1 METTMGLPDLIDG
14 LTGKDD
20 EKIRTNER
28 ALVVL
33 SELSDD
39 KHAALYEFVEKSG
52 IALSMTLA
60 VQYRKIVVLSGKN
73 AESHDF
79 VGALKDLAAESKV
92 QKIDVLSFIHG
103 NPGKMYFSNGVK
115 TSDAISADIAKLD
128 IKKKLRMYFTTA
140 CYGSSHAEDMIRA
153 GFNCAAGPLGV
164 CANSAVVLPEFI
176 TLWATGSA
184 FEDCVDA
191 SQNPTLSKPFE
202 DKAKKMGFSD
212 VDSTNRRYGTG
223 SVRITTNV

>member
-1 METTMGLPDLIDG
+1 MGLPDLIDG

-20 EKIRTNER
+20 EKIRTIER

-39 KHAALYEFVEKSG
+39 KYAALYEFVEKSA

-79 VGALKDLAAESKV
+79 VGALKNLAADSKIHE
-92 QKIDVLSFIHG
+92 IDVLAFIHG
-103 NPGKMYFSNGVK
+103 NPGKMSFSNGVK
-115 TSDAISADIAKLD
+115 ASEAIRTDIAKLD
-128 IKKKLRMYFTTA
+128 IKRKLRMYFTTA
-140 CYGSSHAEDMIRA
+140 CYGATHAEDMIAA

-176 TLWATGSA
+176 TLWATGSS
-184 FEDCVDA
+184 FEDCIDA
-191 SQNPTLSKPFE
+191 SQNPALSKPFE
-202 DKAKKMGFSD
+202 DRARKMNFSD
-212 VDSTNRRYGTG
+212 VDSTNRRYGAG
-223 SVRITTNV
+223 GVRITTNA